1 MKVFI
6 SSILILAIMMTFIG
20 IHAFVMKNLADNIRP
35 LCLEAQTLAID
46 GNWAL
51 VKENLDKIHSIW
63 HKKRLWTS
71 LTINT
76 NEIEQIEISLEQSRR
91 YATLHETSD
100 FLGEFIMFSMLIEHI
115 PHQEG
120 FHIEEIL

>member
-6 SSILILAIMMTFIG
+6 ISLVLLVVMCTFIG
-20 IHAFVMKNLADNIRP
+20 VHAYVMLDLADRIAEECNRVNTYVDTDSWN
-35 LCLEAQTLAID
+35 EVQ
-46 GNWAL
+46 N
-51 VKENLDKIHSIW
+51 ELDKISDMW
-63 HKKRLWTS
+63 DSRRTWAS

-76 NEIEQIEISLEQSRR
+76 NEIEQIEISLNQSKA
-91 YATLHETSD
+91 YARLEKKSD
-100 FLGEFIMFSMLIEHI
+100 FMGEFIMFTMLVNHI